1 VVTSP
6 TGAAIHDFL
15 RILRRRN
22 FGGEVVIFPARVQGK
37 GSSEDVQSMLQ
48 HAAAS
53 KGFDLV
59 VLTRGGGSIEDLWTF
74 NEEAVAQ
81 SVAAC
86 PIPVISAIGH
96 EIDHVLTDYAA
107 DKRAETPSGAAE
119 LITSLYLDARRRYES
134 AHQDITEWIEAYL
147 SESRACL
154 HDFNSRMRII
164 APKRRVQHHS
174 MRLDDLESR
183 ISRMLFKRIST
194 GQQSLGR
201 FAQRITE
208 QHPKTR
214 IRLAQQHVEA
224 SSRRLQRAIKQDTTR
239 LEEQLRNLQQRLD
252 SGSLQATLKRGF
264 AVIKSKDGR
273 IMERAEVADKEER
286 LNARFYDG
294 EISLKKDTQ
303 SKATS

>member
-1 VVTSP
+1 
-6 TGAAIHDFL
+6 
-15 RILRRRN
+15 
-22 FGGEVVIFPARVQGK
+22 
-37 GSSEDVQSMLQ
+37 MLQ

-273 IMERAEVADKEER
+273 IMERAEVADKEDR

-294 EISLKKDTQ
+294 EISLKKDT
-303 SKATS
+303 